1 MALDIGSK
9 APSQNVKLVNA
20 QGVQEVDFADLV
32 ADGTSVIFAVPGAFT
47 ATCHLNH
54 MPGYIALADEFK
66 SAGADRI
73 LCLSVNDHF
82 VMQHWGEQTGALGV
96 VDLVSDG
103 NADLAKALKLDKDF
117 SAAGFGTR
125 YVRSSLL
132 IKDGVISHVEIEAP
146 GGDIVVTGAPH
157 MLDVVKNSQ

>member
-9 APSQNVKLVNA
+9 APLQQVKLVNA
-20 QGVQEVDFADLV
+20 EGVKDVDFADLV
-32 ADGTSVIFAVPGAFT
+32 AEGTTVIFAVPGAFT

-54 MPGYIALADEFK
+54 MPGYIGLADQFK
-66 SAGADRI
+66 EAGVDRI

-82 VMQHWGEQTGALGV
+82 VMQHWGEQTGAFGF
-96 VDLVSDG
+96 VDLISDG

-125 YVRSSLL
+125 YVRASLL
-132 IKDGVISHVEIEAP
+132 VKDGVISHVEIEAP
-146 GGDIVVTGAPH
+146 GGEVVVTGAPH